1 MPRHSSQFSDF
12 QLLDKGGETV
22 LLSIEGHGE
31 NLERSI
37 RSSSRQREEDKIMW
51 QVGKSYKEMRNEKEA
66 PPRNVVK
73 DRLKNFEISN
83 DKNQPSQTSNKI
95 HKPTTPTPFQWDDN
109 GKNRLKKSEEYS
121 YTSEEEADL
130 ELSLS
135 GYKKLEHKRS
145 VKDLLS
151 DFEKKSKAL
160 QEEEKEHRG
169 VVSLL
174 QSETRDGGQR
184 KVCSDTE
191 TLHFA
196 TSSSEE
202 DEFDTKLTNTKHNGP
217 PAEAAQ
223 TKQEESFPPP
233 PPPADLEVGG
243 REKPVTEETYL
254 AMTPVR
260 LTSSSLLSPHTS
272 RTSLASS
279 HGSLQ
284 SITSQ
289 TLHRFT
295 PDKNNT
301 SDATETHNRTPSQTL
316 VMEHFRPEI
325 SSGNQLIEEETY
337 VDMNEDGTQIQ
348 TPRLRMKEPILAKQ
362 CRERESNLDR
372 TLTYDPPES
381 PRYCEIDERTE
392 QAHYELLSDA
402 RSAAPQHYSEVVY
415 QEISE
420 NVTASTPTRKNKPPP
435 LRPIEGLPD
444 ILGNAPTNKGNSSSD
459 ADDESSKDFDA
470 IETKNRAS
478 ITLDD
483 SFRPASFYL
492 SRCKTSSND
501 CDDDSSD
508 SDLVSPPPVP
518 SSPPPME
525 EVLGFASPSNFES
538 SNYAEGL
545 NNVLAA
551 ARSSSALRE
560 RSRRDSYD
568 EPQRRPSVGSQQSL
582 NKLHGSAQS
591 LSSRELPPVP
601 GPTNLQGSQQSLASK
616 EIQQIG
622 SRSSH
627 QSQENI
633 FRNSPYHSREGSLDN
648 EAFLFHKFTQG
659 TTITDYYKRQGSD
672 SADLSS
678 SDTANYEQEY
688 RRYHLENIQEVS
700 NTLERSESHHNT
712 SIISQE
718 LNISYS
724 SVYDARLGQGKEQK
738 TESEKEPGK
747 FYQPEPLAKEVE
759 EETLT
764 RAQQVVSPR
773 SKIPYYMSDIM
784 EDGTVVTRPNTDG
797 PSLGVV
803 DAITKSMNALDVE
816 SKSYFEDKNQR
827 ENERIKLLRRSYTPD
842 PYLAKA
848 PVKDPIESEV
858 TESNNVARSKS
869 LEGLLGDSQGG
880 PKDNIGYAKQTIVQR
895 DQPPPSQGPR
905 PPSAN
910 SRRGPP
916 PPPPAGVPPLELSDK
931 LVRDGRGEDE
941 VWADSLRRASMM
953 QQRAKS
959 SDSLPPPTAPKPK
972 TPVPT
977 LHHPAQ
983 QSQNSHIRS
992 PSTQNMEMRQNT
1004 MDLRSPLHNVEMR
1017 QNTMDLRSPPHNVE
1031 MRQHTM
1037 DLRSPPQNLEM
1048 RQNTMDLRSPPQNLE
1063 MRQNTMNL
1071 ISPPHTVEM
1080 RQNNMDLRSPP
1091 HNLEMRQNNMDL
1103 RSTPHNLEMRQK
1115 NMDLRSP
1122 PHHLEM
1128 RQNMDLRSPDH
1139 NVEMRQ
1145 NNMDLRSPGHNL
1157 EMRQNSARSPPYNVE
1172 MRQNNIDSRN
1182 QIQSY
1187 NNPEMRQHSTQM
1199 RQNTHN
1205 MRQNAGY
1212 MGQNTPDM
1220 RQNAGYMGR
1229 TFQDMRKNPGYN
1241 AQNTPNMRQNSE
1253 YMGQNA
1259 GYMGQNYQDM
1269 RKNAGQNPPDMRQNS
1284 GYMGQNNPSMIPN
1297 GNMRHHTG
1305 YTKSPGHVNM
1315 SHDSQFSVERQ
1326 DVGPA
1331 GFHYSQHHSQPPPV
1345 IQRNTVVSRNDNFLD
1360 SSLPSPTCDANQ
1372 RRSVSRPSSRGADMG
1387 RQTSRDSLTAKS
1399 MTLPAKIRISQEPQQ
1414 DSDSDNS
1421 PRSRTS
1427 KSGLHEDSCPV
1438 PPSPSPAQHNI
1449 VDNNFSNESIDWS
1462 HPNSRGITSRDI
1474 SIGRGC
1480 DHT

>member
-1 MPRHSSQFSDF
+1 M
-12 QLLDKGGETV
+12 

-31 NLERSI
+31 NLERAI
-37 RSSSRQREEDKIMW
+37 RSSSRQREEDKIVW
-51 QVGKSYKEMRNEKEA
+51 QVGKSYKEMRDEKEA

-73 DRLKNFEISN
+73 DRLKNFEMSN
-83 DKNQPSQTSNKI
+83 DKNQPSPTSNKI
-95 HKPTTPTPFQWDDN
+95 HQPTTPTPLQRDDDH
-109 GKNRLKKSEEYS
+109 GKNIWRKSEEYS
-121 YTSEEEADL
+121 NTSEEGEQ
-130 ELSLS
+130 ETSLS
-135 GYKKLEHKRS
+135 SYKKLEHKRS

-160 QEEEKEHRG
+160 QEEEKEQRG
-169 VVSLL
+169 IASFLL
-174 QSETRDGGQR
+174 SETRDGGQR
-184 KVCSDTE
+184 RVCSDTE
-191 TLHFA
+191 TMHFA
-196 TSSSEE
+196 TSSSE
-202 DEFDTKLTNTKHNGP
+202 DEEFS
-217 PAEAAQ
+217 PARATANSVFAPS
-223 TKQEESFPPP
+223 KQDNEESFPPP
-233 PPPADLEVGG
+233 PLPTDLPAPAAPA
-243 REKPVTEETYL
+243 REECDPVAEETYL

-260 LTSSSLLSPHTS
+260 TPSTPLRLTNSGLLSPHAS

-279 HGSLQ
+279 QGSLQ
-284 SITSQ
+284 SVTSQ
-289 TLHRFT
+289 TIQRFT
-295 PDKNNT
+295 PDRNQGPAAGCEA
-301 SDATETHNRTPSQTL
+301 SEGHNRTPSQTL
-316 VMEHFRPEI
+316 VMEHFRPEV
-325 SSGNQLIEEETY
+325 SSSKLIEEETY
-337 VDMNEDGTQIQ
+337 VEMNEDGTQSQ
-348 TPRLRMKEPILAKQ
+348 TPRMRIKEPILAKQ
-362 CRERESNLDR
+362 CREREESNLDN

-381 PRYCEIDERTE
+381 PKYCEIDEKNE

-415 QEISE
+415 QEIEE
-420 NVTASTPTRKNKPPP
+420 NTTSAAASTPVRRNKPPP

-501 CDDDSSD
+501 CDGDSSD

-525 EVLGFASPSNFES
+525 EVLGFTSPSNFES
-538 SNYAEGL
+538 CNYEEGL

-568 EPQRRPSVGSQQSL
+568 EPQRRPSVASQQSL
-582 NKLHGSAQS
+582 QQLHGSAQS
-591 LSSRELPPVP
+591 LSSVQGP
-601 GPTNLQGSQQSLASK
+601 GQANLQGSQQSLASK

-622 SRSSH
+622 SSRSNQH
-627 QSQENI
+627 SQENI

-659 TTITDYYKRQGSD
+659 TSISDYYKRQGSD

-700 NTLERSESHHNT
+700 NSLERSEAHHNT

-724 SVYDARLGQGKEQK
+724 SVYDTRLGKEQK
-738 TESEKEPGK
+738 PEEEKQPGK
-747 FYQPEPLAKEVE
+747 FYQPDPRSQEIEDEIVE
-759 EETLT
+759 NLS

-784 EDGTVVTRPNTDG
+784 EDGTVVTRTHTEG
-797 PSLGVV
+797 QTLGVV

-848 PVKDPIESEV
+848 PAKDPIESEV
-858 TESNNVARSKS
+858 TESNNVARAKS
-869 LEGLLGDSQGG
+869 LEGLLGDSQGA
-880 PKDNIGYAKQTIVQR
+880 PKDNIGYAKQVIVQS
-895 DQPPPSQGPR
+895 DQPPSQGAT
-905 PPSAN
+905 PPSSN

-916 PPPPAGVPPLELSDK
+916 PPPPAGVPPLDLSQQ
-931 LVRDGRGEDE
+931 VRDGLGDDE

-953 QQRAKS
+953 QQRSKS

-977 LHHPAQ
+977 PHHTGQ
-983 QSQNSHIRS
+983 HRQNSLTQTRP
-992 PSTQNMEMRQNT
+992 PSAHNMEVRQNT
-1004 MDLRSPLHNVEMR
+1004 ADLRSPAAHNIEMRPSSNVDLRSSVHSVDMRASVTHNVEMIRPNSNFDMGSPPHIKQNMNNSMRSPPPHVR
-1017 QNTMDLRSPPHNVE
+1017 QNTNNDMRSPPPH
-1031 MRQHTM
+1031 MRPNPYNDM
-1037 DLRSPPQNLEM
+1037 RSPP
-1048 RQNTMDLRSPPQNLE
+1048 
-1063 MRQNTMNL
+1063 
-1071 ISPPHTVEM
+1071 PHM
-1080 RQNNMDLRSPP
+1080 RQNNNDTISPQNKGDFRINYRESRQNTADLRNQAQSYNPP
-1091 HNLEMRQNNMDL
+1091 
-1103 RSTPHNLEMRQK
+1103 EMRQK
-1115 NMDLRSP
+1115 
-1122 PHHLEM
+1122 
-1128 RQNMDLRSPDH
+1128 
-1139 NVEMRQ
+1139 
-1145 NNMDLRSPGHNL
+1145 
-1157 EMRQNSARSPPYNVE
+1157 
-1172 MRQNNIDSRN
+1172 
-1182 QIQSY
+1182 
-1187 NNPEMRQHSTQM
+1187 ST
-1199 RQNTHN
+1199 
-1205 MRQNAGY
+1205 Y
-1212 MGQNTPDM
+1212 MIQNTPDV
-1220 RQNAGYMGR
+1220 R
-1229 TFQDMRKNPGYN
+1229 
-1241 AQNTPNMRQNSE
+1241 
-1253 YMGQNA
+1253 
-1259 GYMGQNYQDM
+1259 
-1269 RKNAGQNPPDMRQNS
+1269 
-1284 GYMGQNNPSMIPN
+1284 
-1297 GNMRHHTG
+1297 HTG
-1305 YTKSPGHVNM
+1305 YMEQNMANIRQNGSVSHQTGYLKSPGQVSL

-1331 GFHYSQHHSQPPPV
+1331 GLHYNQYWHHSQPPPV

-1387 RQTSRDSLTAKS
+1387 RQNSRDSLTAKS
-1399 MTLPAKIRISQEPQQ
+1399 MTLPTRTRYWQ

-1438 PPSPSPAQHNI
+1438 PPSPSPAQQNI
-1449 VDNNFSNESIDWS
+1449 VDSNFTNQSNDWS
-1462 HPNSRGITSRDI
+1462 HQNSGGNKSGYFI
-1474 SIGRGC
+1474 
-1480 DHT
+1480 